1 MICCDHAV
9 SKTANSKFCSECG
22 RDLSISQSDVDRQIL
37 RLLGI
42 DDDDEIA
49 NGLCPTQVISDAIT
63 AVSYVPKGLAYS
75 LAFSE
80 TIGIGLRPNGEWE
93 IIMKGSSFRNKELWR
108 ALASG
113 FIDSLTDLDPREIR
127 KLFNS

>member
-22 RDLSISQSDVDRQIL
+22 RDLSIAQSDVDRQIL

-42 DDDDEIA
+42 DDDENA
-49 NGLCPTQVISDAIT
+49 KSLCPTQVISDAIT
-63 AVSYVPKGLAYS
+63 VVSYVPKGLAYS

-80 TIGIGLRPNGEWE
+80 TIGIGLRSNGEWE
-93 IIMKGSSFRNKELWR
+93 IIMKGSSFRSKELWR

>member
-9 SKTANSKFCSECG
+9 SKIANSKFCSECG
-22 RDLSISQSDVDRQIL
+22 RDLSIAQSDVDREIL

-42 DDDDEIA
+42 DDDEITK
-49 NGLCPTQVISDAIT
+49 NLCPTQVISDAIT

-93 IIMKGSSFRNKELWR
+93 IIMKGSSFRSKELWR

-113 FIDSLTDLDPREIR
+113 FIDSLTDLDPGEIR